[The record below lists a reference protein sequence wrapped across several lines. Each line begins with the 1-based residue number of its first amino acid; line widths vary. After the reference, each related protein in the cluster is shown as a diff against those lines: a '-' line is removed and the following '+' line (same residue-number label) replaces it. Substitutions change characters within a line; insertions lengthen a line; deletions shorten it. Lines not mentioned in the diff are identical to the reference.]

1 MKVLIVAALV
11 AMTLAAPSLMENDGR
26 INFEYDSHPEL
37 PVGLTLQGQ
46 IDPKSETSNKISAFL
61 RLANQFIPILE
72 ALDKSTNLEYT
83 GFQCWGGADTNF
95 CVYYGFQL
103 VVGWRVYQGGY
114 TSGAY
119 NITYVPF
126 AEGYA
131 SANMTTLTWPVMGT
145 YGSYL
150 NLVRAYAPIG
160 VQLYTSGQV
169 CFGGYYYMLPT
180 TLTTNLA
187 SQLKQCYEQVL
198 DDIVI
203 GGGRHVMCSWSNA
216 LNFTHLQFN
225 FTNYM
230 RADFLQ
236 QTCFG

>member
-11 AMTLAAPSLMENDGR
+11 AMTLAAPSLLENEGK
-26 INFEYDSHPEL
+26 INFEYDSAPDM

-61 RLANQFIPILE
+61 RLANQFIPVLE
-72 ALDKSTNLEYT
+72 SLDKESNLEYS
-83 GFQCWGGADTNF
+83 GFQCWGGSDTNF
-95 CVYYGFQL
+95 CVYYAFKL

-126 AEGYA
+126 AEGYG
-131 SANMTTLTWPVMGT
+131 SANATTVTWPIRGT
-145 YGSYL
+145 YSSYM
-150 NLVRAYAPIG
+150 NIVRAYAPIG
-160 VQLYTSGQV
+160 VQLYRSGQV

-180 TLTTNLA
+180 SLTTGIA
-187 SQLKQCYEQVL
+187 SELKQCYEQVL
-198 DDIVI
+198 DDIL
-203 GGGRHVMCSWSNA
+203 GTGTRYTNCGWSNA
-216 LNFTHLQFN
+216 LNFTHLVFN
-225 FTNYM
+225 FTDYM

-236 QTCFG
+236 QRCFG